1 MTRTWTG
8 YNTLVTLLGTFA
20 VVLAVNVFFMVKAYS
35 TFRGEDEQKP
45 YMQGVE
51 YNETLERRA
60 LQARLG
66 WTATLDASADGCSR
80 ACVWQFHSSDH
91 AGAPINT
98 VSLSA
103 LLKHP
108 SDEAKDRVITLHRV
122 SAGAYEGDAAK
133 ASRPGLWDLVVS
145 ATNAPATPFEAS
157 RRIWI
162 R

>member
-66 WTATLDASADGCSR
+66 WTATLDAARTGESGVRVAVSL
-80 ACVWQFHSSDH
+80 SDH

-122 SAGAYEGDAAK
+122 SSGAYEGDAANVS
-133 ASRPGLWDLVVS
+133 AGLWDLVVS
-145 ATNAPATPFEAS
+145 ATNAPATPFEAT

>member
-8 YNTLVTLLGTFA
+8 YNTLVTLVGTFA
-20 VVLAVNVFFMVKAYS
+20 VVLAVNVFFIVKAYS

-51 YNETLERRA
+51 YNQTLERHA
-60 LQARLG
+60 LQAHLG
-66 WTATLDASADGCSR
+66 WKATLDATRAGQSAVHVAVSLADR
-80 ACVWQFHSSDH
+80 A
-91 AGAPINT
+91 GTPINT

-108 SDEAKDRVITLHRV
+108 SDEAKDRVIRLHLV
-122 SAGAYEGDAAK
+122 SVGAYEGDAAGI
-133 ASRPGLWDLVVS
+133 SSGLWDLVVS
-145 ATNAPATPFEAS
+145 ATNAPATPFEAT